1 MLKKMEKYFNF
12 VHEKNFEVEILK
24 KVFIADK
31 EMSSNSFGSKCE
43 GSYTVSE
50 VVGSRTYMSV
60 GEDGELLKH
69 L

>member
-1 MLKKMEKYFNF
+1 MEKYFNY
-12 VHEKNFEVEILK
+12 VHKKNFEVENLVLK
-24 KVFIADK
+24 KVFFADK
-31 EMSSNSFGSKCE
+31 EMSSNSFGLKWE